1 MTNELII
8 IGVTA
13 GAFVS
18 TNLDNLLLLV
28 AMYSRYE
35 HQTRMVTAGYFAG
48 MVLVAIITI
57 AIGEVGGLIPLN
69 YLGFLGVIPMMM
81 GVFALLKLFRNAKS
95 EDSIHI
101 ASGSSRVSIFLALMT
116 IQLSNSADSIL
127 TFSTLFAD
135 SSDPADYVVAPTFFV
150 MAGIFSAVAY
160 YSVRHPR
167 LSQFLGRYGPYVTPF
182 ILMLVGYYILSDT
195 ASDLNP
201 L

>member
-1 MTNELII
+1 
-8 IGVTA
+8 
-13 GAFVS
+13 
-18 TNLDNLLLLV
+18 
-28 AMYSRYE
+28 
-35 HQTRMVTAGYFAG
+35 
-48 MVLVAIITI
+48 
-57 AIGEVGGLIPLN
+57 
-69 YLGFLGVIPMMM
+69 M
-81 GVFALLKLFRNAKS
+81 GVFSLLKLFRNAKS

-101 ASGSSRVSIFLALMT
+101 ASGSSRVSVFLALMT
-116 IQLSNSADSIL
+116 IQSSNSADSIL

-182 ILMLVGYYILSDT
+182 ILMLVGYYILIDT